1 MPTDPLEYYAQPG
14 VMTGPREYAALFD
27 DLPREIPELCG
38 VVQGLILHVHW
49 AERYRQHLTK
59 EREDEVNIYSVAKKL
74 ARIQEIDARPLM
86 VPRSNDKK
94 LVGNCRDFSVM
105 LTAMLRHQGVPARA
119 RCGFGTYF
127 MRNSYED
134 HWVVEYWN
142 AAEKRW
148 VMVDSQ
154 LDEFQRR
161 VLPIRFNPWDM
172 PPNKFIPAGQA
183 FQVCRAGDADPQ
195 KFGIFK
201 MRGLWFIRGDLAR
214 DFASLN
220 KVEMLPW
227 DGWGIMDDHDYQL
240 PDEVMA
246 FWDHIAALT
255 LDNRQ
260 FDAVRELYDGDERLR
275 VPPVF
280 HSYPGGGVRTVKLAD
295 V

>member
-1 MPTDPLEYYAQPG
+1 MPIDPLEYYAQPG
-14 VMTGPREYAALFD
+14 VMTDPREHAALFD
-27 DLPREIPELCG
+27 GLPRDIPGLCR
-38 VVQGLILHVHW
+38 VAQGLLLHIHW
-49 AERYRQHLTK
+49 AERYGEHLTADRA
-59 EREDEVNIYSVAKKL
+59 EQVNLRSVAKQLAQIQKL
-74 ARIQEIDARPLM
+74 DDRPLTE
-86 VPRSNDKK
+86 PRPNDQK

-134 HWVVEYWN
+134 HWVIEYWN
-142 AAEKRW
+142 AADKRW

-161 VLPIRFNPWDM
+161 ALRVRFNPWDM

-183 FQVCRAGDADPQ
+183 WQVCRAGDADP
-195 KFGIFK
+195 KMFGIFK
-201 MRGLWFIRGDLAR
+201 MRGLWFISGNVAR

-227 DGWGIMDDHDYQL
+227 DAWGIMSDAHSKISAQAGAL
-240 PDEVMA
+240 
-246 FWDHIAALT
+246 WDRVARLT
-255 LDNRQ
+255 LDDGE
-260 FDAVRELYDGDERLR
+260 FEAVRALYESDERLR

-280 HSYPGGGVRTVKLAD
+280 SSYPGRGVRLVKLAD